1 MESFRVLLAP
11 SLDATSSPPANR
23 TLPSYVQ
30 GLEMRRVAS
39 TAVAAVLLG
48 AALQAQTFD
57 AASVKRST
65 PNTPNGSTFEFLP
78 GGGLRVR
85 NSPLRGLIES
95 AYDVRD
101 FQIAGGPAWLN
112 TDRYDVLARSQAGE
126 QANSRAEDMKTT
138 RLKLQALLADRFHL
152 VVHRE
157 TRELQEYALVV
168 EKSGSRLVA
177 VPADTQP
184 AARAGVQ
191 SACGRMTGT
200 QAPIS
205 GLVLYLSRELKR
217 PVLDHTGLP
226 GRYNFELSWTPELAP
241 CADATDNAPS
251 IFTALLEQLGLR
263 LDSIKGPVDTVVVDR
278 AGRPSE
284 D

>member
-1 MESFRVLLAP
+1 MAR
-11 SLDATSSPPANR
+11 
-23 TLPSYVQ
+23 
-30 GLEMRRVAS
+30 
-39 TAVAAVLLG
+39 
-48 AALQAQTFD
+48 
-57 AASVKRST
+57 RST
-65 PNTPNGSTFEFLP
+65 RPPSSAAPDNPGGSTYEFLP
-78 GGGLRVR
+78 GGGLRVK

-101 FQIAGGPAWLN
+101 FQIIGGPPWLDA
-112 TDRYDVLARSQAGE
+112 DRYDLLARSQPGDA
-126 QANSRAEDMKTT
+126 AAPRAEDMKAT
-138 RLKLQALLADRFHL
+138 RLRLQALLADRFHL

-157 TRELQEYALVV
+157 TRDLQEYALVV
-168 EKSGSRLVA
+168 AKSGSMLVA
-177 VPADTQP
+177 VPAGTP
-184 AARAGVQ
+184 PARAGVQ
-191 SACGRMTGT
+191 SMCGRMTGT

-217 PVLDHTGLP
+217 PVLDRTGLA

-278 AGRPSE
+278 VDKASE